1 MTFNIT
7 VQPSER
13 TFTTQPDEAILAAA
27 IRQGIGMPYGCKDG
41 ACGSCKCKKI
51 SGDVVH
57 GPHQA
62 KALSPEEEAA
72 GYVLTCCGVPTS
84 DVVLE
89 SKQVTAEGAL
99 PIKKMPVRVAHLSR
113 PSEDVALLRLQVP
126 ATEPFVYHAGQ
137 YVEFLLRDGDRRSYS
152 MANAPH
158 TQSTLPGIELHIR
171 HMPGGKFT
179 DAVFSTMKEKD
190 ILRIEGPYGS
200 FYLREDSDKPMV
212 FVASGTGFAPIKAIL
227 EHIDFTQSTRDIVVY
242 WGGRRPADLYLHDWM
257 MALAER
263 LPNVRYIPVVSD
275 ATADDNWTGRTG
287 FVHAAALADIADMSG
302 MQAYVCGAPIVVDAA
317 KRDFVSERGLP
328 EEAFFADSFTSA
340 ADTAQN

>member
-1 MTFNIT
+1 
-7 VQPSER
+7 
-13 TFTTQPDEAILAAA
+13 
-27 IRQGIGMPYGCKDG
+27 
-41 ACGSCKCKKI
+41 
-51 SGDVVH
+51 
-57 GPHQA
+57 
-62 KALSPEEEAA
+62 
-72 GYVLTCCGVPTS
+72 YVLTCCGVPTS

-113 PSEDVALLRLQVP
+113 PSDDVALLRLQVP
-126 ATEPFVYHAGQ
+126 ATEPFVYRAGQ

-275 ATADDNWTGRTG
+275 ATAADNWTGRTG
-287 FVHAAALADIADMSG
+287 FVHAAALADIEDMSG

>member
-1 MTFNIT
+1 
-7 VQPSER
+7 
-13 TFTTQPDEAILAAA
+13 
-27 IRQGIGMPYGCKDG
+27 
-41 ACGSCKCKKI
+41 
-51 SGDVVH
+51 
-57 GPHQA
+57 
-62 KALSPEEEAA
+62 
-72 GYVLTCCGVPTS
+72 
-84 DVVLE
+84 
-89 SKQVTAEGAL
+89 
-99 PIKKMPVRVAHLSR
+99 
-113 PSEDVALLRLQVP
+113 
-126 ATEPFVYHAGQ
+126 
-137 YVEFLLRDGDRRSYS
+137 
-152 MANAPH
+152 
-158 TQSTLPGIELHIR
+158 
-171 HMPGGKFT
+171 
-179 DAVFSTMKEKD
+179 
-190 ILRIEGPYGS
+190 
-200 FYLREDSDKPMV
+200 
-212 FVASGTGFAPIKAIL
+212 IL